1 VLELTAAPANDKLD
15 PPQPVTRNRLQMQG
29 CLERP
34 NEEAGIVSIPIRAA
48 ATACAA
54 VAMLVTAAQA
64 DEITV
69 YTSYEEDEL
78 AAFLE
83 AMKEDLPDLQVN
95 VLRLS
100 TGDLGARMLAEAANP
115 QHDVIWGWAVT
126 HMVDPRIL
134 EMLEPY
140 QPAGIEKVPERFRD
154 PEGRWFAVTG
164 YMAAFCVNN
173 EVLERKNLPMPSS
186 WEDLLDPV
194 YKGEVVMPNPA
205 SSGTGYLQ
213 IASLLQMKGEEEG
226 WQFLDALDQNIAQ
239 YIKSGSRPCNV
250 ASEGEYAIGASFA
263 LRAIKNIVEGYPITM
278 VIPAEGAGH
287 ELEAHGLMKTSQ
299 NKEAAKRF
307 LDWTLSDR
315 AVEEY
320 YDWKEIVTISGGS
333 MPQAFKDA
341 GLPDDI
347 GSVMYDMDYAWS
359 AENREAILERWQRE
373 LER

>member
-1 VLELTAAPANDKLD
+1 VI
-15 PPQPVTRNRLQMQG
+15 TRRLSTTG
-29 CLERP
+29 GL
-34 NEEAGIVSIPIRAA
+34 ATWLVA
-48 ATACAA
+48 ATMTLGAA
-54 VAMLVTAAQA
+54 LA

-78 AAFLE
+78 AAFLA
-83 AMKEDLPDLQVN
+83 AMREDLPDLTVN

-115 QHDVIWGWAVT
+115 QHDVLWGWAVT

-134 EMLEPY
+134 DMLEPY
-140 QPAGIEKVPERFRD
+140 TPANIERVPERFRD
-154 PEGRWFAVTG
+154 PQGRWFAVTG

-173 EVLERKNLPMPSS
+173 EVLARKGLPMPTS

-194 YKGEVVMPNPA
+194 YKGEIVMPHPA

-213 IASLLQMKGEEEG
+213 IASLLQMKGEEAG
-226 WQFLDALDQNIAQ
+226 WQYLHDLDENMAQ

-250 ASEGEYAIGASFA
+250 ASQGEYAIGASFA

-287 ELEAHGLMKTSQ
+287 ELEAHGLMKTST
-299 NKEAAKRF
+299 NKDAAKRF

-320 YDWKEIVTISGGS
+320 FVWKEIVTITGGS
-333 MPQAFKDA
+333 MPAAFRDA
-341 GLPDDI
+341 GLPEDI
-347 GSVMYDMDYAWS
+347 GSVMYAMDYAWS
-359 AENREAILERWQRE
+359 AENRDRILDRWLREIER
-373 LER
+373 

>member
-1 VLELTAAPANDKLD
+1 MRIRFHAVCVAAL
-15 PPQPVTRNRLQMQG
+15 L
-29 CLERP
+29 
-34 NEEAGIVSIPIRAA
+34 AA
-48 ATACAA
+48 SA
-54 VAMLVTAAQA
+54 VKAE
-64 DEITV
+64 EITV

-83 AMKEDLPDLQVN
+83 VMKQDLPDLQVN

-100 TGDLGARMLAEAANP
+100 TGDLGARMLAEAGNP

-134 EMLEPY
+134 DMLEPY
-140 QPAGIEKVPERFRD
+140 LPAGIEKVPARFRD
-154 PEGRWFAVTG
+154 PDGKWFAVTC

-173 EVLERKNLPMPSS
+173 EVLAAKNLPMPTS

-226 WQFLDALDQNIAQ
+226 WQFLKDLDANIAQ
-239 YIKSGSRPCNV
+239 YIKSGSRPCNS
-250 ASEGEYAIGASFA
+250 ASQGEYAIGASFA
-263 LRAIKNIVEGYPITM
+263 LRAIKNILEGYPITM

-299 NKEAAKRF
+299 HKEAAKQF
-307 LDWTLSDR
+307 LDWTLSEP
-315 AVEEY
+315 AVGAY
-320 YDWKEIVTISGGS
+320 YDWKEIVTIEGGA
-333 MPQAFKDA
+333 MPETFKDA
-341 GLPDDI
+341 GLPSDI
-347 GSVMYDMDYAWS
+347 GSVMYEMDYAWS
-359 AENREAILERWQRE
+359 AENRERILERWQAE
-373 LER
+373 IER